1 VIGLSRWMR
10 LAVPGLLAVASGAR
24 HEMAAQAPAIDTTAI
39 LAAARPEI
47 DAANRDWVTG
57 FRQHR
62 VDLIAAAYADSGLF
76 IAPDGAVTAGR
87 AAIRRMYEVRL
98 AGMSAA
104 RGGAVIRDG
113 SVVGAAGMV
122 YEWGHAWLEFASDT
136 PGAAPI
142 RRGGG
147 YLTVWQ
153 RQQDGHWRIVRDLA
167 L

>member
-1 VIGLSRWMR
+1 VIGFHRWMQVA
-10 LAVPGLLAVASGAR
+10 AVGLLAVASAR
-24 HEMAAQAPAIDTTAI
+24 QEVAAQAPAVDTAVV

-57 FRQHR
+57 FRQHN

-76 IAPDGAVTAGR
+76 IAPDGAVTVGR

-104 RGGAVIRDG
+104 RDGAVIRDG
-113 SVVGAAGMV
+113 SVVGAAGLV
-122 YEWGHAWLEFASDT
+122 YEWGHAWLEFASDASG
-136 PGAAPI
+136 GAPV
-142 RRGGG
+142 RRGGD

-153 RQQDGHWRIVRDLA
+153 RQQDGHWRIVRNLA